1 MKGAVKSSWLAKAG
15 TSVIAIGC
23 AGLVWAQYPGHIETK
38 QKPAATST
46 LRSVAVLE
54 WTGDRNR
61 PNATRLV
68 PVSLFDGVHLQDAA
82 LYLARP
88 VPLVLDSG
96 TEYEVE
102 GSGLP
107 QGWFDV
113 AGAREIGT
121 DWFGF
126 GNWRPYLPP
135 PPKKLH
141 PSRNPPT
148 VVRDKSNDEDKPHFV
163 RRDQSDGSQNTTG
176 ATTSGKDAS
185 GTGSA
190 SSDKTSG
197 SSQASSAPEDPDRP
211 KLRRR
216 PEDSAPPQEQAVDP
230 ARESPSN
237 APDADRPHIS
247 HGKPADL
254 KDEPKQLEVT
264 PVALGQTVAVSDAGD
279 IGKLSFAF
287 DWASPEDAG
296 NAQKELETQAAE
308 LLAAHSPATSTST
321 AKKQTA
327 ESQHS
332 TTHKPATRKPAS
344 HATAK
349 PLPSSLLSDVHFS
362 AFALTYGSG
371 ATLVLT
377 AHEAAGPRSI
387 AMIGLQDIY
396 GKVQVLWHSVTDDTH
411 LDVTP
416 RMKLIDA
423 VDPRGD
429 GRANLLFE
437 ERNDTDRRFVLYAVG
452 ASDAQQVF
460 ATDPLPLHPAQVA
473 PEHD

>member
-1 MKGAVKSSWLAKAG
+1 MKHSWTRSWLLSVG
-15 TSVIAIGC
+15 TAAIVVSGTV
-23 AGLVWAQYPGHIETK
+23 ALRGQYQGHIDTEK
-38 QKPAATST
+38 KKATTAT
-46 LRSVAVLE
+46 LRSIAVLE
-54 WTGDRNR
+54 WTGDRNH

-88 VPLVLDSG
+88 VPLALDSG

-107 QGWFDV
+107 QGWFDI
-113 AGAREIGT
+113 AGAREIGN

-126 GNWRPYLPP
+126 GNWKPYVPP

-148 VVRDKSNDEDKPHFV
+148 VVRDKSGDDDKPHFV
-163 RRDQSDGSQNTTG
+163 RRDQSSGSG
-176 ATTSGKDAS
+176 GAS
-185 GTGSA
+185 GTGSTGSA
-190 SSDKTSG
+190 SSGKASDDSP
-197 SSQASSAPEDPDRP
+197 ASSASDPDRP

-216 PEDSAPPQEQAVDP
+216 PEESTPSQQQVADAP
-230 ARESPSN
+230 ESPSK
-237 APDADRPHIS
+237 APDADRPRLA

-254 KDEPKQLEVT
+254 KNDPQPLELT
-264 PVALGQTVAVSDAGD
+264 PVAMGQTVAVSDAESLGTH
-279 IGKLSFAF
+279 SFAYE
-287 DWASPEDAG
+287 WASPEDAA
-296 NAQKELETQAAE
+296 NAQKELEAQAVQ
-308 LLAAHSPATSTST
+308 LLTAAAPTTATASAST
-321 AKKQTA
+321 AKKETA
-327 ESQHS
+327 A
-332 TTHKPATRKPAS
+332 THRSASAS
-344 HATAK
+344 HNTATHNAGQRRKAK
-349 PLPSSLLSDVHFS
+349 PLEPASPLTDVHFN

-377 AHEAAGPRSI
+377 AREASSTRSI
-387 AMIGLQDIY
+387 AVVALQDIY
-396 GKVQVLWHSVTDDTH
+396 GKIQVLWHSITDDTH

-437 ERNDTDRRFVLYAVG
+437 ERDVTDRRFALYVVG
-452 ASDAQQVF
+452 ATSAEQVF
-460 ATDPLPLHPAQVA
+460 ATDPLPLHPVAQQN
-473 PEHD
+473 D

>member
-1 MKGAVKSSWLAKAG
+1 MKASWLLETATG
-15 TSVIAIGC
+15 VIAFGC
-23 AGLVWAQYPGHIETK
+23 AGLLWAQYPGHIDAK

-68 PVSLFDGVHLQDAA
+68 PVSLFDGERLQDGG

-88 VPLVLDSG
+88 VPLALDSG
-96 TEYEVE
+96 TEYQVE
-102 GSGLP
+102 GAGLP
-107 QGWFDV
+107 QGWFDI
-113 AGAREIGT
+113 AGAREIGD

-126 GNWRPYLPP
+126 GNWKPYVPP

-148 VVRDKSNDEDKPHFV
+148 VVRDKSEDEDKPHFV
-163 RRDQSDGSQNTTG
+163 RRDQSTGSAN
-176 ATTSGKDAS
+176 TSGTA

-190 SSDKTSG
+190 SSDKTT
-197 SSQASSAPEDPDRP
+197 ASSAPVDPDRP
-211 KLRRR
+211 RLRRR
-216 PEDSAPPQEQAVDP
+216 PDDNNTSPPQQAAAAAP
-230 ARESPSN
+230 ESPSK
-237 APDADRPHIS
+237 APDADRPHLS

-254 KDEPKQLEVT
+254 QTEPKPLEIT
-264 PVALGQTVAVSDAGD
+264 PVAMGQTVAVSDAGTV
-279 IGKLSFAF
+279 GKQSFAF
-287 DWASPEDAG
+287 DWASPADAE
-296 NAQKELETQAAE
+296 NAQKELEAQAAQ
-308 LLAAHSPATSTST
+308 LLEGQPSSTSTSP
-321 AKKQTA
+321 AKKDTTA
-327 ESQHS
+327 TQHS
-332 TTHKPATRKPAS
+332 TTRKPTTRKA
-344 HATAK
+344 AARAKAK
-349 PLPSSLLSDVHFS
+349 PLELLTDVHFS

-377 AHEAAGPRSI
+377 GHEASGPRSV
-387 AMIGLQDIY
+387 AVVALQDIY
-396 GKVQVLWHSVTDDTH
+396 GKIRVLWHSITDDTH

-452 ASDAQQVF
+452 ASEAQQVF
-460 ATDPLPLHPAQVA
+460 ASDPLPLHPIATQSN
-473 PEHD
+473 